1 MSQNQND
8 VKRQAIQEQ
17 KKAEKAEQQRKQTEV
32 LSGIIDNETKTY
44 TFQKTLTIGGG
55 QKKNG
60 TFKAKYMG
68 VAARLR
74 IGTLRAKFLDGAPV
88 QSLDNLTDD
97 IAYMMAYLTVSL
109 VEKPNWFSFDVMDE
123 FTELKDLYLEVYNFI
138 QSFRYDD
145 GTSADAGRGA
155 DAVGKEDVET
165 Q

>member
-44 TFQKTLTIGGG
+44 TFQKTMTINGGE
-55 QKKNG
+55 KKDG

-74 IGTLRAKFLDGAPV
+74 IGTLRAKFLDGAPA

-97 IAYMMAYLTVSL
+97 IAYMMAYLTVAL
-109 VEKPNWFSFDVMDE
+109 VEKPNWFSFEVLDE
-123 FTELKDLYLEVYNFI
+123 FPELRDLYREVYEFN
-138 QSFRYDD
+138 QSFRRND
-145 GTSADAGRGA
+145 GTSADAGRGE
-155 DAVGKEDVET
+155 DAAGKEDVET